1 MRITVLTVPDCPNA
15 PVIEERIARALDSR
29 NADVDLIE
37 VVDHEQAA
45 RLGMTGSPTVLIN
58 GVDPF
63 AMPGT
68 PASLS
73 CRLYRGTD
81 GRADGAPSVSDLR
94 KALHPADATADCECP
109 PMGAAA
115 KTDAAKPASP
125 GRTLTCGKATPS
137 PLFPVSPRSVL
148 PHVA

>member
-15 PVIEERIARALDSR
+15 PVIEERIARALDNR

-58 GVDPF
+58 GLDPF

-73 CRLYRGTD
+73 CRLYPGTD

-94 KALHPADATADCECP
+94 KALHAADATADCECP
-109 PMGAAA
+109 PMGAA
-115 KTDAAKPASP
+115 
-125 GRTLTCGKATPS
+125 GRDGRGRLA
-137 PLFPVSPRSVL
+137 PLAGGLRAVR
-148 PHVA
+148 